1 MKHRWK
7 QWLILL
13 YTVLTVACVALTL
26 GRLGYERPFILPF
39 AFAWPEMIALAFI
52 AGGEELTTPGVIT
65 ACVMGAAM
73 LLHVA
78 APVCGFF
85 RIYWP
90 FKALLCVKAVLNVVA
105 FMLFGKWYVGLT
117 LLLHGTLFI
126 LATFFYQR
134 EEPEAVPSVEN
145 GGPVPVENRP
155 YPSQGMPMP
164 GSGFPDR

>member
-1 MKHRWK
+1 MKHRTK

-13 YTVLTVACVALTL
+13 YTALTVACVALCLVGLYPMVTL
-26 GRLGYERPFILPF
+26 SL
-39 AFAWPEMIALAFI
+39 AWPEVLTLAFL
-52 AGGEELTTPGVIT
+52 AGEGDLTTLGMIIK
-65 ACVMGAAM
+65 CVLCAAM
-73 LLHVA
+73 LLHVV

-85 RIYWP
+85 RICWP

-105 FMLFGKWYVGLT
+105 FMLFGKWYVGLM

-134 EEPEAVPSVEN
+134 EEPETVSPVEN

-164 GSGFPDR
+164 GSGSPDR